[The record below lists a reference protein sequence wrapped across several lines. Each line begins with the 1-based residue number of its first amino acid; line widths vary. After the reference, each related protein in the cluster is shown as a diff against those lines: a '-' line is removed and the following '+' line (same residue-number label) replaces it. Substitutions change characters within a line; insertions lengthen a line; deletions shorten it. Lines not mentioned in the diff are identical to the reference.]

1 MPRWLPQNESPRYTY
16 AVTDEELLR
25 AWQGGDRIAGDQL
38 LARHFDSVCRFFRS
52 KLGDDVEDL
61 IQRTFLDCV
70 ESRDHIHEG
79 GFRPYLFTVA
89 RNRLFDH
96 LRGKYRRPAAIDLGE
111 ISVEDLGTTPSQ
123 HVARNQRQ
131 ALLQQALRQV
141 TLDQQIAIELA
152 YWEELDGPSIAKVL
166 GIPENTVRSR
176 LARARESLREVLAKL
191 APSQAIADASLAA
204 LGAAH

>member
-1 MPRWLPQNESPRYTY
+1 MAGCAELSHRYSRG
-16 AVTDEELLR
+16 VSDEDLLR
-25 AWQGGDRIAGDQL
+25 AWQGGDRAAGDQL

-70 ESRDHIHEG
+70 ESRDHIRDG
-79 GFRPYLFTVA
+79 GFRPFLFAVA

-96 LRGKYRRPAAIDLGE
+96 LRKKLARPQPIDLGE

-131 ALLQQALRQV
+131 ALLLRALRQV
-141 TLDQQIAIELA
+141 PLDQQIAIELA
-152 YWEELDGPSIAKVL
+152 YWEDLDGPAIAQVL
-166 GIPENTVRSR
+166 GIPPNTVRSR
-176 LARARESLREVLAKL
+176 LARAREALRDQVVKLSPTPALAE
-191 APSQAIADASLAA
+191 ASLAA
-204 LGAAH
+204 LGKDQ